1 MNNKT
6 RGILSYIVIAF
17 GLAWILWEIPIRLG
31 VSLSNPLFQ
40 VVILPGAF
48 APAIACIVVRRWIT
62 REGFGD
68 AGLRLNLRKWPY
80 YLAGWL
86 LPLPVV
92 AIVVLLAA
100 ALGIAQPDFTLTRG
114 LQALSGGAAPP
125 QMPSGIIVLL
135 PLQLLLTAVIATPL
149 LWGEEFGWR
158 SYLQIRLFADRP
170 LLAAVATGL
179 LWGVW
184 HYPINL
190 RGYNYPG
197 HPILGLVLFPISTTL
212 LSIILGW
219 LRLRTGSIWAPS
231 LAHAA
236 TNAVGGSLTVLL
248 FLGSAADL
256 IWVSYLGV
264 LSWLPLGLVCL
275 WIILSGGLVWETSH
289 D

>member
-1 MNNKT
+1 MNHTK
-6 RGILSYIVIAF
+6 GIASYLIIAF
-17 GLAWILWEIPIRLG
+17 GLAWILWEIPMRLG
-31 VSLSNPLFQ
+31 VTVRSPWFQ
-40 VVILPGAF
+40 AAVLPGAF
-48 APAIACIVVRRWIT
+48 APALACIVVRRWIT

-68 AGLRLNLRKWPY
+68 AGLRLNLRRWPY

-86 LPLPVV
+86 LPLPVMAV
-92 AIVVLLAA
+92 IILLALL
-100 ALGIAQPDFTLTRG
+100 LGIARPDFTLTRA
-114 LQALSGGAAPP
+114 LQVLSGGAAPP
-125 QMPSGIIVLL
+125 PMPSGLLALL
-135 PLQLLLTAVIATPL
+135 PFQLLLTALIATPL

-158 SYLQIRLFADRP
+158 SYLQIRLFPDRP
-170 LLAAVATGL
+170 LLAAVATGFI
-179 LWGVW
+179 WGVW

-190 RGYNYPG
+190 RGYNFPG
-197 HPILGLVLFPISTTL
+197 HPVLGLILFPIGTAL

-275 WIILSGGLVWETSH
+275 WIILSGGLAWQTSH
-289 D
+289 G